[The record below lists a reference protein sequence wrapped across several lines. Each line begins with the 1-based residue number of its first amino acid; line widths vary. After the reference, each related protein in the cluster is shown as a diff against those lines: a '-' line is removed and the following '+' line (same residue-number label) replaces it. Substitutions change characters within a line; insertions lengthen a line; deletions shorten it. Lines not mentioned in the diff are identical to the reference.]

1 MVESLSKP
9 SVEVIGCWLLDN
21 CARLCRKAR
30 CVKVVQTAAAE
41 IGKMT
46 VPAAIRGPAQGADEG
61 ARGLK
66 GDASRMASVVLVS
79 VDTGGSESIA
89 KTYP

>member
-1 MVESLSKP
+1 M
-9 SVEVIGCWLLDN
+9 
-21 CARLCRKAR
+21 
-30 CVKVVQTAAAE
+30 
-41 IGKMT
+41 
-46 VPAAIRGPAQGADEG
+46 PAAIRGPAQGADEG